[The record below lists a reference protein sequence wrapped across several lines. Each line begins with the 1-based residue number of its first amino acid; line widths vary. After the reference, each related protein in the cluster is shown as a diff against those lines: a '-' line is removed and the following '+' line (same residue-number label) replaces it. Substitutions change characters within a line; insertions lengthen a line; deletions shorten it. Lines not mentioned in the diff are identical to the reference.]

1 MTAGSNPVLTTKKT
15 IKMAKQKYCE
25 TLTPGFYLIEG
36 DRCAYI
42 TGTTKGNK
50 WINLNV
56 PNPQWTGL
64 MWNCITAD
72 DIPFRTLHST
82 NPTNFVL

>member
-1 MTAGSNPVLTTKKT
+1 
-15 IKMAKQKYCE
+15 MAKQKYCE
-25 TLTPGFYLIEG
+25 TLTPGFYLIKETFSY
-36 DRCAYI
+36 RCYYI

-64 MWNCITAD
+64 MWNCITTD
-72 DIPFRTLHST
+72 DIPLCTLHST

>member
-1 MTAGSNPVLTTKKT
+1 
-15 IKMAKQKYCE
+15 MAKQKYCE
-25 TLTPGFYLIEG
+25 TLTPGFYIIEETFSN
-36 DRCAYI
+36 RCFYI

-50 WINLNV
+50 WINLSV

-64 MWNCITAD
+64 MCNGIDEYSIGLST
-72 DIPFRTLHST
+72 IHST

>member
-1 MTAGSNPVLTTKKT
+1 
-15 IKMAKQKYCE
+15 MAKQKYCE
-25 TLTPGFYLIEG
+25 TLQPGFYLIEETFSY
-36 DRCAYI
+36 RCYYI

-64 MWNCITAD
+64 MWNCITVD
-72 DIPFRTLHST
+72 DISLCTLHST